1 MTGALVG
8 TTKPRA
14 RMKRTI
20 PLLSVRMGPMLALGL
35 WLSAPGLEV
44 QAQSLEATP
53 LPLWDSSALSEPIR
67 IAPAPV
73 SRVRRIPLFRIAPG
87 FLSDPISMQDDDNG
101 LPGMPGGTSSLA
113 PAASEEGPDW
123 IQFGMG
129 TDNPYLDL
137 RRPGDPGGFGFYRVN
152 TQVQL
157 LDSPT
162 TACTLGFQ
170 TVTPA
175 GIQFGGMPDG
185 ATVVSPAFS
194 IFHAVGERT
203 AIQGF
208 VTKNVPLYNADGVSL
223 QRNLQYGL
231 AVQRP
236 VVATGPEGL
245 RNLFFSI
252 GALGQVHLNQDNF
265 TVLPTWSV
273 LPGLQWHVNDNWWV
287 SSGVLVPVGTIH
299 TAPGQWQLTCSF
311 RF

>member
-1 MTGALVG
+1 MWLV
-8 TTKPRA
+8 
-14 RMKRTI
+14 
-20 PLLSVRMGPMLALGL
+20 LALGL
-35 WLSAPGLEV
+35 SAPGFGV
-44 QAQSLEATP
+44 QAQSLDSNPLFAPWDPAATT
-53 LPLWDSSALSEPIR
+53 EPIR
-67 IAPAPV
+67 AMPVPV
-73 SRVRRIPLFRIAPG
+73 SRVPRIPLFRIAPG
-87 FLSDPISMQDDDNG
+87 FLSDPVSMQDDDNA
-101 LPGMPGGTSSLA
+101 LPGMPGSGPSSA
-113 PAASEEGPDW
+113 PAASEDGPDW

-162 TACTLGFQ
+162 TACTLGLQ

-185 ATVVSPAFS
+185 ATVVSPTFS
-194 IFHAVGERT
+194 VFHTVGERT
-203 AIQGF
+203 ALQGF
-208 VTKNVPLYNADGVSL
+208 IAKNVPLYSADGTPI

-236 VVATGPEGL
+236 IVVDGPEGL
-245 RNLFFSI
+245 RNLFFSV
-252 GALGQVHLNQDNF
+252 GALGQVHPEHDNF
-265 TVLPTWSV
+265 KLLPTWDV
-273 LPGLQWHVNDNWWV
+273 LPGLQWHLNDNWWV
-287 SSGVLVPVGTIH
+287 SSGLLVPVGTTH